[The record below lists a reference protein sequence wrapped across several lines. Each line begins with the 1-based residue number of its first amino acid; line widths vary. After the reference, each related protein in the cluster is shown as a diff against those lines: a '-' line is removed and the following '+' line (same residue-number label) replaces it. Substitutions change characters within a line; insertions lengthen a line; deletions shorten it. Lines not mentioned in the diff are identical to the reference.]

1 MPRHAGAALG
11 FAAALLWALA
21 CQRFPKGEIEGTVRD
36 HSGAPIANVHVGV
49 VGLAL
54 SGPSDASGRYRLA
67 RVPVGTHRLRATAVG
82 YVPLERD
89 SVVVR
94 KGVTTQA
101 DFTLDRMWPGLG
113 LSWTPGPGRGTSPT
127 ALKRN
132 GSPVAVIRR
141 IDPALTAIA
150 SLTSVGRFRLGTY

>member
-11 FAAALLWALA
+11 FAAALLCAPA

-54 SGPSDASGRYRLA
+54 SRPSDASGWYRLA
-67 RVPVGTHRLRATAVG
+67 RVPVGTHRLRATSVG

-94 KGVTTQA
+94 KGVTTRA

-113 LSWTPGPGRGTSPT
+113 VSCTPGRAGEPARRHSNETEARWLSFV
-127 ALKRN
+127 
-132 GSPVAVIRR
+132 GSIRR
-141 IDPALTAIA
+141 
-150 SLTSVGRFRLGTY
+150 SRQ

>member
-11 FAAALLWALA
+11 FAAALLCAPA

-54 SGPSDASGRYRLA
+54 SGPSDASGWYRLA
-67 RVPVGTHRLRATAVG
+67 RVPVGTHRLRATSVG

-94 KGVTTQA
+94 KGVTTRA

-113 LSWTPGPGRGTSPT
+113 VSCTPGRAGEPAPT